1 MSLKDKMKKMQDLDL
16 EAEKQKVEAELAAQ
30 QAAAG
35 PVQVVEGSGGD
46 SGGGLGATHTTEFQ
60 DSHHSTTGYAVHH

>member
-46 SGGGLGATHTTEFQ
+46 SGGGLGATHTVFH
-60 DSHHSTTGYAVHH
+60 DSHGHITGYADQH